1 MGIRGLN
8 SLIEKYNTTDNE
20 KIKSKFSTT
29 LSFIKNKTVCIDISP
44 FIHCSTIRDKKGY
57 LSGILNLINKLR
69 IYNIKPLVVFDGKPP
84 IEKKKVTEQRTKQ
97 RKKFRKISQSIEEK
111 QINNTK
117 ILNKLHKLKYISSE
131 SKQESDDDL
140 DSGIESLES
149 SLSEQQSE
157 DSDFQYNICSIY
169 MTKNNIDDI
178 TEYLSLNHVNI
189 YNNFK
194 KFVEIFNNEIELFE
208 DIELN
213 LTKLNDIKYINQLIS
228 KFTIL
233 DKDLADKQKKAQN
246 KSSSM
251 SSNMIKDIKVLLD
264 MLKIPYIHPE
274 IEADIIC
281 SYLVKSKQIDYCISN
296 DMDMLAYGCSKVIRN
311 LNFKDD
317 KIDIYSLN
325 NILFNFKMSHDKLIE
340 LCILLGCEYT
350 SRIIGINNELAFTL
364 IQKYNNIDNII
375 TNIDEIN
382 ENYKRLCIPINFNH
396 QKAKKLF
403 TITQDFRFNRSEFDS
418 MINYFKKLNK
428 DKSTINTIRQY
439 CIDKMPNIKKYMIN
453 KQLYNIICV

>member
-20 KIKSKFSTT
+20 KIKSIFTT
-29 LSFIKNKTVCIDISP
+29 SLSFIKGKTVCIDISP

-69 IYNIKPLVVFDGKPP
+69 IYNIKPLIVFDGKPP

-97 RKKFRKISQSIEEK
+97 RQKFRKISQSIEEK
-111 QINNTK
+111 QINNSK
-117 ILNKLHKLKYISSE
+117 ILNKLHKFKYTSN
-131 SKQESDDDL
+131 DL
-140 DSGIESLES
+140 DSENELDSGVESLEA
-149 SLSEQQSE
+149 SLSELKIE
-157 DSDFQYNICSIY
+157 ELNIQYNISSIY
-169 MTKNNIDDI
+169 LTRENINDI
-178 TEYLSLNHVNI
+178 NKYLSLNHDNI
-189 YNNFK
+189 YKDFI
-194 KFVEIFNNEIELFE
+194 KFYKIFYNEIELFK

-213 LTKLNDIKYINQLIS
+213 LTKLNDLDYINQLICQFS
-228 KFTIL
+228 KL

-251 SSNMIKDIKVLLD
+251 TSNMIKDIKVFLD

-281 SYLVKSKQIDYCISN
+281 AYLVKSKQIDYCISN
-296 DMDMLAYGCSKVIRN
+296 DMDMLAYGCPKVIRN
-311 LNFKDD
+311 LNFKND

-364 IQKYNNIDNII
+364 IQKYDTIDNIL

-403 TITQDFRFNRSEFDS
+403 TIDQDFRFNKSEFDT
-418 MINYFKKLNK
+418 MIRYFKNLNK